1 MEGLGLARKKKVPI
15 SFWEKQLI
23 KEKQEKNDPEKI
35 KFIRNVLISEYTA
48 LYEKYLNKGNYKK
61 TNEVND
67 KIHELKKE
75 IDVSSK
81 EEVVWLFE
89 KKALDYLQSSFI

>member
-1 MEGLGLARKKKVPI
+1 LEGLGLARKKKVPI
-15 SFWEKQLI
+15 SFWEEQLI

-81 EEVVWLFE
+81 ELLTIY
-89 KKALDYLQSSFI
+89 KALHMTRQFHILK